1 MLKSTLFG
9 NNIPMIIFLR
19 IAVAVYF
26 AAINFY
32 SFLLVKKQRDDED
45 MNEKQ
50 TVKDGKIVLTSLL
63 GGAAGVYISL
73 LVFRY
78 RLDSLLLMVFTPIF
92 LLFNVFIAIYLF
104 ASNFFIP
111 MPAETAK
118 AIQDFLYIVF
128 K

>member
-1 MLKSTLFG
+1 
-9 NNIPMIIFLR
+9 MIIFLR

-26 AAINFY
+26 AAI
-32 SFLLVKKQRDDED
+32 KQRDDED

-118 AIQDFLYIVF
+118 VVQAFLYIVF

>member
-1 MLKSTLFG
+1 
-9 NNIPMIIFLR
+9 MIIFLR

-50 TVKDGKIVLTSLL
+50 TVKEDGKIVLTSLL

-118 AIQDFLYIVF
+118 VVQAFLYIVF